1 MFRSALASTSRMAMR
16 AAARP
21 AAAPVARAPIA
32 AAQQVRAYHPKVI
45 DHYENPRNV
54 GKMNKADAD
63 VGTGLVGAPACGE

>member
-1 MFRSALASTSRMAMR
+1 MFRSALASTSRHALR

-21 AAAPVARAPIA
+21 TVARPVARAPIA
-32 AAQQVRAYHPKVI
+32 AATRAYHPKVI

-54 GKMNKADAD
+54 GKMDKLDQD

>member
-1 MFRSALASTSRMAMR
+1 MFRSAIASTSRMAMR

-21 AAAPVARAPIA
+21 TATPVARAPVA
-32 AAQQVRAYHPKVI
+32 LAQSRAYHPKVI

>member
-16 AAARP
+16 SARPTVAARAVRP
-21 AAAPVARAPIA
+21 AAA
-32 AAQQVRAYHPKVI
+32 QVRAYHPKVI

-54 GKMNKADAD
+54 GKMNKADHD